1 MRILV
6 LGGTVFLSRAVAEEA
21 VRRGHD
27 VVCACRGESGSLPE
41 GVRHEPFD
49 RAADDVP
56 EVEADAVVDVARHP
70 SWVRDAV
77 VAWPDAHWVFV
88 STISV
93 YADNSAPGQTAESGA
108 LLPAI
113 YEDLDPRASPETYG
127 SMKVGCEDHVRRGA
141 TTSAIVR
148 PGLIVGPG
156 DPTGRFTY
164 WPERLA
170 DSADD
175 GGQVLAP
182 GDPEDDTQVVDVR
195 DLAAWCVDLAEQ
207 RAVGTWDA
215 IGPATSMATMLEE
228 VARGVGTAPELVWV
242 PSEFLT
248 AHDVEPWAG
257 ERGVPLW
264 LPRPEYD
271 GMTAHDHR
279 PAAAAG
285 LASRPVADVA
295 RDTLAWSKAT
305 PDVVRTGIS
314 REAEAEVLA
323 VWTRR

>member
-6 LGGTVFLSRAVAEEA
+6 LGGTMFLSRAVAEEA

-27 VVCACRGESGSLPE
+27 VRCACRGASGSLPD
-41 GVRHEPFD
+41 GVAHVPFD
-49 RAADDVP
+49 RTTGAPPA
-56 EVEADAVVDVARHP
+56 VEADAVVDVARHP
-70 SWVRDAV
+70 SWVRNAV
-77 VAWPDAHWVFV
+77 AAWPDAHWVFV

-93 YADNSAPGQTAESGA
+93 YADNAVPGQAAETGA
-108 LLPAI
+108 LLPALD
-113 YEDLDPRASPETYG
+113 EDRDPMETPETYG
-127 SMKVGCEDHVRRGA
+127 SMKVACEDHVRAGA
-141 TTSAIVR
+141 GSASVVR

-164 WPERLA
+164 WPERMA
-170 DSADD
+170 DA
-175 GGQVLAP
+175 GPVLAP
-182 GDPEDDTQVVDVR
+182 GSPEDLTQVVDVR

-207 RAVGTWDA
+207 RTAGTWDA
-215 IGPATSMATMLEE
+215 IGPPTPMATMLEE
-228 VARGVGTAPELVWV
+228 VARGVGTSPALVWV

-248 AHDVEPWAG
+248 EHDVEPWAG

-271 GMTAHDHR
+271 GMTAHDHV

-285 LASRPVADVA
+285 LVSRPLADVA
-295 RDTLAWSKAT
+295 RDTLAWSHAT
-305 PDVVRTGIS
+305 PDAVRTGLS

-323 VWTRR
+323 AWRARSV